1 MDKDKFIKAIELDK
15 EIKEY
20 KEHKAELEKSQ
31 IKYGGGLKFTYN
43 SHYSEVPLKKELF
56 GSDFFKKYMQALD
69 NKIETLEKEFEEL

>member
-1 MDKDKFIKAIELDK
+1 MDKDKFLKAIELNK
-15 EIKEY
+15 VIEEY

-43 SHYSEVPLKKELF
+43 SHYSEIPLKKELF